1 MKCLFV
7 IYPYCSLS
15 IRLNHTRS
23 RSRSKR
29 SCDDSFTAGR
39 GVKALCGV
47 TASVATDV
55 PRFKALR
62 GVTVSEATGVPRFEA
77 LRGVTASEATDVS
90 RFEALRG
97 VMASEA
103 TGVPRLG
110 GLVASPLL
118 EGPAQVEVMAIGDI
132 MPPHFHV
139 PTTTN

>member
-29 SCDDSFTAGR
+29 SCDDSFTASR

-47 TASVATDV
+47 TASDATDVPTFEALHGVTVSEATDV

-62 GVTVSEATGVPRFEA
+62 GVT
-77 LRGVTASEATDVS
+77 ASEATDV
-90 RFEALRG
+90 
-97 VMASEA
+97 
-103 TGVPRLG
+103 PRLG
-110 GLVASPLL
+110 ELVASPLL

>member
-29 SCDDSFTAGR
+29 SCDDSFTASR

-47 TASVATDV
+47 TASEATD
-55 PRFKALR
+55 
-62 GVTVSEATGVPRFEA
+62 VPRFEA
-77 LRGVTASEATDVS
+77 LRGVTASEATDV
-90 RFEALRG
+90 
-97 VMASEA
+97 
-103 TGVPRLG
+103 PRLG
-110 GLVASPLL
+110 ELVASPLL